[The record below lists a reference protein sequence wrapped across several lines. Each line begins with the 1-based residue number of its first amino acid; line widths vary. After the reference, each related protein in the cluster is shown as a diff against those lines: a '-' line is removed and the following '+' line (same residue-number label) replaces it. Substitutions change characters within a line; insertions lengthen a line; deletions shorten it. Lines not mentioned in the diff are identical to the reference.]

1 MEEFKVTN
9 GMNNGKAGEEW
20 IAQSAESLLCKFSDL
35 NSIPRT
41 YLNKPG
47 RAVPLY
53 NPLPG
58 EMAETLESSD
68 SQISQTGELK
78 AQQSK
83 TKMENE

>member
-9 GMNNGKAGEEW
+9 GMNNGKAGGGW
-20 IAQSAESLLCKFSDL
+20 MAQSAESLLCKLSDL

-41 YLNKPG
+41 YVNKPG

-58 EMAETLESSD
+58 EMAETLESSN

>member
-1 MEEFKVTN
+1 M
-9 GMNNGKAGEEW
+9 
-20 IAQSAESLLCKFSDL
+20 AQSAESLLCKLSDL

-41 YLNKPG
+41 YLNKSG
-47 RAVPLY
+47 KAVPLY

-58 EMAETLESSD
+58 EMEGRQSHLEPSD